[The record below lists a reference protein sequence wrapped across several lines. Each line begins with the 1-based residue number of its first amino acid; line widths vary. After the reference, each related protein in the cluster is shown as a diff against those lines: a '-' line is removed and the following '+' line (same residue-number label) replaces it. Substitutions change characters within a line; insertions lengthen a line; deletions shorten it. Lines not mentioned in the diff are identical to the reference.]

1 MNLCQHVKNEAISLI
16 CSGDMVDE
24 RILQSDWLRTFWLLS
39 QEQTFLKYEICGGTK
54 QIISI
59 FIIDQIQ

>member
-1 MNLCQHVKNEAISLI
+1 MNLCQHVKNETILLI

-39 QEQTFLKYEICGGTK
+39 QEQTFLKYEICAGAK

-59 FIIDQIQ
+59 SIIDQIQ